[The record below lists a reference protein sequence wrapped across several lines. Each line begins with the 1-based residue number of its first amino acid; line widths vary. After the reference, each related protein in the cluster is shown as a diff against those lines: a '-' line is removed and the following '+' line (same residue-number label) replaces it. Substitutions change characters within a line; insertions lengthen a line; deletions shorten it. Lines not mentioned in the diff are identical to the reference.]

1 MPAMRTTL
9 TIEDDLAQ
17 KLKVSA
23 ARQRKSFKE
32 VVNQALR
39 RGLDPQGRLSANHII
54 KLKTKKLEYRK
65 GVDEVK
71 LKELLDELD
80 VEDSVKS

>member
-1 MPAMRTTL
+1 MRTTL

-17 KLKVSA
+17 KLKTVA
-23 ARQRKSFKE
+23 NRQRKSFKE

-39 RGLDPQGRLSANHII
+39 RGLAPSRDKSSVGKI
-54 KLKTKKLEYRK
+54 KLKTRKLTYGK

-71 LKELLDELD
+71 IKELLDDVD
-80 VEDSVKS
+80 VEDHSKS

>member
-1 MPAMRTTL
+1 MRHHDACNENDAHNRRRSCAE
-9 TIEDDLAQ
+9 IEGFSCQAKK
-17 KLKVSA
+17 KL
-23 ARQRKSFKE
+23 
-32 VVNQALR
+32 
-39 RGLDPQGRLSANHII
+39 QGSGQSGAKALSANHII